1 MIIFLYLF
9 DGSWESVPCGLG
21 MGGRG
26 CSFLYGVGC
35 RLTDDGR
42 LHGCSI
48 PGGCG
53 GGVGILARVEGDEV
67 WGIEWICREL
77 DGGFSV

>member
-1 MIIFLYLF
+1 MF

-21 MGGRG
+21 MGCRG

-35 RLTDDGR
+35 RLTDDSLAVR
-42 LHGCSI
+42 FRA
-48 PGGCG
+48 GGCG